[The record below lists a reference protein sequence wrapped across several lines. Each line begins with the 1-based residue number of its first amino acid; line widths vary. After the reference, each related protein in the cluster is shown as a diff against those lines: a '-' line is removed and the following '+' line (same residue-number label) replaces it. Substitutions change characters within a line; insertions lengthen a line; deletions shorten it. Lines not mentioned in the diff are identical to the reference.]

1 MALPKQVQAQ
11 ADALEQFERQ
21 VAEARSAPQPK
32 PENAPENSPKD
43 PEASAPAPAPAP
55 APADPPKPT
64 DDDSATWRQRY
75 LSLQG
80 QYNSQVPEL
89 QRQVH
94 TLTDS
99 VAQLTQQ
106 LKAKE
111 APAPAPEP
119 EADLVTRKD
128 VDAFGEDLVDL
139 ARRIAKEEFGKRE
152 SKYVKQI
159 EALQGQLAEAKGQV
173 GEVVET
179 TAKSAN
185 ERFFETLDAR
195 LPGWDKV
202 QASAECQEW
211 LGTRIPG
218 TSVTWDAALKEAARA
233 RDVKAILEVFEV
245 FFEKHPTLNPKA
257 PPTPAPAPAPAK
269 QELQRQVAPS
279 KSAAAA
285 PSVSSGK
292 RVYTGAEYQ
301 AESNRLMRL
310 MQQGK
315 AAEVAQ
321 LEGEL
326 NAALAEGRVVP

>member
-1 MALPKQVQAQ
+1 MPLPKQVQAQ
-11 ADALEQFERQ
+11 ADALAQFEKQ
-21 VAEARSAPQPK
+21 VAEARSAPEPK
-32 PENAPENSPKD
+32 PPELPYNPPKD
-43 PEASAPAPAPAP
+43 LEGTGPAPAPAP
-55 APADPPKPT
+55 APADPPKPA
-64 DDDSATWRQRY
+64 DDDSSTWRQRY

-80 QYNSQVPEL
+80 QYNSQVPAL
-89 QRQVH
+89 QQQVQ
-94 TLTDS
+94 TLTES

-119 EADLVTRKD
+119 DADLVTRKD

-173 GEVVET
+173 GEVVES

-195 LPGWDKV
+195 LPGWGKV
-202 QASAECQEW
+202 QATAECQEW

-218 TSVTWDAALKEAARA
+218 TTATWDMALKQAASN
-233 RDVKAILEVFEV
+233 RDVTMVMEVFDA
-245 FFEKHPTLNPKA
+245 FFAKHPTLDPNAK
-257 PPTPAPAPAPAK
+257 APAPASAK
-269 QELQRQVAPS
+269 QELERQVAPS
-279 KSAAAA
+279 KSTASA
-285 PSVSSGK
+285 PSAQQGK
-292 RVYTGAEYQ
+292 RTYTGAEYQ
-301 AESNRLMRL
+301 AESHRLMRL

-315 AAEVAQ
+315 ADEANR
-321 LEGEL
+321 LEAEL
-326 NAALAEGRVVP
+326 NAALAERRVVP

>member
-21 VAEARSAPQPK
+21 VAQQPK
-32 PENAPENSPKD
+32 PPDSQNAPPKD
-43 PEASAPAPAPAP
+43 QEGSAQAPSPAPAPAES
-55 APADPPKPT
+55 PKPS
-64 DDDSATWRQRY
+64 DDDSNTWRQRY

-80 QYNSQVPEL
+80 QYNSQVPTL
-89 QRQVH
+89 QQQVQ
-94 TLTDS
+94 TLTES

-119 EADLVTRKD
+119 EAELVTKKD

-139 ARRIAKEEFGKRE
+139 ARRIAKDEFGKRE
-152 SKYVKQI
+152 SKYIKQI

-179 TAKSAN
+179 TAKSAQ

-202 QASAECQEW
+202 QATAECQEW

-218 TSVTWDAALKEAARA
+218 TTVTWDMALKDAAGR
-233 RDVKAILEVFEV
+233 RDVKTVLEVFES
-245 FFEKHPTLNPKA
+245 FFSKHPNLNPA
-257 PPTPAPAPAPAK
+257 PPAPSPAPAPGTSK

-279 KSAAAA
+279 KSAASA
-285 PSVSSGK
+285 PSANTK
-292 RVYTGAEYQ
+292 RTYTGAEYQ
-301 AESNRLMRL
+301 AESMRLMRL
-310 MQQGK
+310 MQKGQAE
-315 AAEVAQ
+315 AAQQ
-321 LEGEL
+321 LEAEL
-326 NAALAEGRVVP
+326 NAALAEGRVTP

>member
-11 ADALEQFERQ
+11 ADALAQFEKQ
-21 VAEARSAPQPK
+21 VAEARSVAEPK
-32 PENAPENSPKD
+32 PTEPPNPPKD
-43 PEASAPAPAPAP
+43 QEGSAPAPAPAP
-55 APADPPKPT
+55 APAEAPKPS
-64 DDDSATWRQRY
+64 DDDSSTWRQRY

-89 QRQVH
+89 QRQVQ

-119 EADLVTRKD
+119 EADLVTKKD

-139 ARRIAKEEFGKRE
+139 ARRIAKDEFGKRE
-152 SKYVKQI
+152 SKYIKQI

-179 TAKSAN
+179 TTKSAN
-185 ERFFETLDAR
+185 ERFFEALDAR

-202 QASAECQEW
+202 QATAECQEW

-218 TSVTWDAALKEAARA
+218 TAVTWDMALKEAART
-233 RDVKAILEVFEV
+233 RDVKTVLEVFEV
-245 FFEKHPTLNPKA
+245 FFEKHPTMSPKPA
-257 PPTPAPAPAPAK
+257 PAPAPAPAK

-285 PSVSSGK
+285 PSANVK
-292 RVYTGAEYQ
+292 RTYTGAEYQ
-301 AESNRLMRL
+301 AESMRLMRF

-315 AAEVAQ
+315 AEEAGR
-321 LEGEL
+321 LEAEL
-326 NAALAEGRVVP
+326 NAALAEGRVTP

>member
-21 VAEARSAPQPK
+21 VAAAAQPK
-32 PENAPENSPKD
+32 SDEPPPTPPKD
-43 PEASAPAPAPAP
+43 PEGSAPAPAPAP
-55 APADPPKPT
+55 APAEPPKPT

-80 QYNSQVPEL
+80 QYNSQVPAL
-89 QRQVH
+89 QQQVQ

-106 LKAKE
+106 LRTKE
-111 APAPAPEP
+111 APAPAPAP
-119 EADLVTRKD
+119 EADLVTKKD

-152 SKYVKQI
+152 TKYIERI

-173 GEVVET
+173 GEVVES
-179 TAKSAN
+179 TAKTAN

-202 QASAECQEW
+202 QATAECQEW
-211 LGTRIPG
+211 LGSRIPG
-218 TSVTWDAALKEAARA
+218 TTATWDVALKDAAAR
-233 RDVKAILEVFEV
+233 RDVKTVMEVFDA
-245 FFEKHPTLNPKA
+245 FFAKHPNLNPKA
-257 PPTPAPAPAPAK
+257 EAPAPAPAK

-279 KSAAAA
+279 KSTASA
-285 PSVSSGK
+285 PSVQQGQ
-292 RVYTGAEYQ
+292 RTYTGAEYQ

-315 AAEVAQ
+315 IDEANR
-321 LEGEL
+321 LEAEL
-326 NAALAEGRVVP
+326 NAALAERRVVP

>member
-11 ADALEQFERQ
+11 ADALEQFEKQ
-21 VAEARSAPQPK
+21 VAAARTDAQPK
-32 PENAPENSPKD
+32 PTEPPIPPKD
-43 PEASAPAPAPAP
+43 PEGSAPAPAPAP

-64 DDDSATWRQRY
+64 DDDSSTWRQRY

-94 TLTDS
+94 TLTES

-111 APAPAPEP
+111 APAPAPEA
-119 EADLVTRKD
+119 EADLVTKKD

-139 ARRIAKEEFGKRE
+139 ARRIAKDEFGKRE

-185 ERFFETLDAR
+185 ERFFETLDLR

-202 QASAECQEW
+202 QATAECQEW

-245 FFEKHPTLNPKA
+245 FFEKHPTMNPKA
-257 PPTPAPAPAPAK
+257 TPAPAPAPAK

-279 KSAAAA
+279 KSAASS
-285 PSVSSGK
+285 PSANTK
-292 RVYTGAEYQ
+292 RTYTGAEYQ
-301 AESNRLMRL
+301 SESMRLMRL
-310 MQQGK
+310 MQKGQ
-315 AAEVAQ
+315 AEEAGR
-321 LEGEL
+321 LEAEL
-326 NAALAEGRVVP
+326 NAALAEGRVTP

>member
-11 ADALEQFERQ
+11 ADALEQYERQ
-21 VAEARSAPQPK
+21 VAEARSAQQPK
-32 PENAPENSPKD
+32 PAEAPNNPPKD

-55 APADPPKPT
+55 APAEAPKPS
-64 DDDSATWRQRY
+64 DDDSSTWRQRY

-80 QYNSQVPEL
+80 QYNSQVPAL
-89 QRQVH
+89 QQQVH

-111 APAPAPEP
+111 APAPATEP
-119 EADLVTRKD
+119 DAELVTRKD

-152 SKYVKQI
+152 SKYIKQI

-202 QASAECQEW
+202 QATAECQEW

-218 TSVTWDAALKEAARA
+218 TAVTWDAALKEAARA
-233 RDVKAILEVFEV
+233 RDVKAVLEVFEA

-257 PPTPAPAPAPAK
+257 PAPAPAPTK

-285 PSVSSGK
+285 PSVSSSK

>member
-11 ADALEQFERQ
+11 ADALEQFEKQ
-21 VAEARSAPQPK
+21 VAAARAATEPK
-32 PENAPENSPKD
+32 PTEPPNSPTD
-43 PEASAPAPAPAP
+43 PEGSAPAPAPAP

-64 DDDSATWRQRY
+64 DDDSSTWRQRY

-94 TLTDS
+94 TLTES

-106 LKAKE
+106 LKAQE

-119 EADLVTRKD
+119 EAELVTKKD

-139 ARRIAKEEFGKRE
+139 ARRIAKDEFGKRE
-152 SKYVKQI
+152 SKYLKQI

-173 GEVVET
+173 GEVVES

-185 ERFFETLDAR
+185 ERFFATLDSR

-202 QASAECQEW
+202 QATTECQEW

-218 TSVTWDAALKEAARA
+218 TAVTWDAALKEAARA
-233 RDVKAILEVFEV
+233 RDVKAILEIFEV
-245 FFEKHPTLNPKA
+245 FFEKHPTLNPKPSSA
-257 PPTPAPAPAPAK
+257 QAPAK

-279 KSAAAA
+279 KSAASS
-285 PSVSSGK
+285 PSANTK
-292 RVYTGAEYQ
+292 RTYTGADYQ
-301 AESNRLMRL
+301 AESMRLMRL
-310 MQQGK
+310 MQKGQAEE
-315 AAEVAQ
+315 AAR
-321 LEGEL
+321 LEAEL
-326 NAALAEGRVVP
+326 NAALAEGRVTP